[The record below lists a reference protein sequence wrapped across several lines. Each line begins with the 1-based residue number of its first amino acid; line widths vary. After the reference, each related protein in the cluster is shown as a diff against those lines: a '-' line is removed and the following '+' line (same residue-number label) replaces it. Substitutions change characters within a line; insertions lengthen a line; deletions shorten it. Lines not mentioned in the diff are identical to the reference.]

1 MQKIYKNINKLV
13 DIVSSFKGQPH
24 YQSIVD
30 IVTEGKYAAGGY
42 DIIDP
47 NKKNIVQQAAKW
59 QYLEC
64 DFNFMSNRKI
74 HEQIV

>member
-47 NKKNIVQQAAKW
+47 NKKNIVQQAAK
-59 QYLEC
+59 
-64 DFNFMSNRKI
+64 
-74 HEQIV
+74 

>member
-47 NKKNIVQQAAKW
+47 NKKQV
-59 QYLEC
+59 
-64 DFNFMSNRKI
+64 
-74 HEQIV
+74 V